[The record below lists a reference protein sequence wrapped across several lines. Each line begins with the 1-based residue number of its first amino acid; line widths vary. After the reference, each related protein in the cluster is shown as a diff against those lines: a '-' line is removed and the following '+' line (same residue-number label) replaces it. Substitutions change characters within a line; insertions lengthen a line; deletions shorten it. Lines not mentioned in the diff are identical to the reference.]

1 MKCQINGGKVE
12 TMTAF
17 VFLGSTSD
25 SDCSHKIKRYSYLER
40 QAMTNL
46 NSVLKSRKITLVS
59 KDCTSQ
65 NYVFPI
71 IMYGCES
78 WTIKKMEHWITD
90 TSKLWCWTRMDCKE
104 IKQINPKGNHPWIF
118 TGKTGTEPEAPVL
131 WPPDVKSQFF
141 GKDPD
146 AGKDWRQEKK
156 GMTEDEMAGW
166 HYQLNGHEFEQ
177 TPADSEGQGSPA
189 CCSSRGLNESDMT

>member
-78 WTIKKMEHWITD
+78 WTIKKMVH
-90 TSKLWCWTRMDCKE
+90 
-104 IKQINPKGNHPWIF
+104 
-118 TGKTGTEPEAPVL
+118 
-131 WPPDVKSQFF
+131 
-141 GKDPD
+141 
-146 AGKDWRQEKK
+146 
-156 GMTEDEMAGW
+156 
-166 HYQLNGHEFEQ
+166 
-177 TPADSEGQGSPA
+177 
-189 CCSSRGLNESDMT
+189 